1 MLKAA
6 GKVYRV
12 MGPVVEAEE
21 VTFLR
26 MLDMVEVGREHLV
39 GEVVRLKNDKAYL
52 HCWPYGCRQ
61 VYIYRSIG

>member
-1 MLKAA
+1 MLKAC

-26 MLDMVEVGREHLV
+26 MLDMVEVGHEHLV
-39 GEVVRLKNDKAYL
+39 GEVVRLKEEKGYI
-52 HCWPYGCRQ
+52 Q
-61 VYIYRSIG
+61 V